1 MATTLT
7 TSTLKVWIK
16 EDVKINGE
24 QHGAETKFNV
34 SVKHVS
40 KTIASTNALAETT
53 LLTFNTVPGQ
63 MQFVE
68 GDVRYIRIT
77 NLDDTNF
84 VTLNIEGDAA
94 TDMSIRLDPLTSYI
108 AMFDPLKGAVDYGD
122 ISGTTLEDLTAIKA
136 TADTAACDLEVF
148 VASA

>member
-24 QHGAETKFNV
+24 QQGAETKFNV

-40 KTIASTNALAETT
+40 KSIVSTDSTNETT
-53 LLTFNTVPGQ
+53 VMTFNTVPGPSQ
-63 MQFVE
+63 YVE
-68 GDVRYIRIT
+68 ADVRYIRIT
-77 NLDDTNF
+77 NLDNENY

-94 TDMSIRLDPLTSYI
+94 TDFSVRLDPLASYL
-108 AMFDPLKGAVDYGD
+108 AMFDPLKGSVDYGD
-122 ISGTTLEDLTAIKA
+122 ISGVTLEDLTAIKA
-136 TADTAACDLEVF
+136 TANTAACDLEVF